1 MSSIIDVVIQ
11 SIHAIVVVPQPPLH
25 PFLKFS
31 DVAEHTQSPR
41 DTYTDLNNLPVY
53 TQHVQ
58 CLSDC

>member
-1 MSSIIDVVIQ
+1 MSSIIDVIIQ
-11 SIHAIVVVPQPPLH
+11 SIHAIVVVPQ